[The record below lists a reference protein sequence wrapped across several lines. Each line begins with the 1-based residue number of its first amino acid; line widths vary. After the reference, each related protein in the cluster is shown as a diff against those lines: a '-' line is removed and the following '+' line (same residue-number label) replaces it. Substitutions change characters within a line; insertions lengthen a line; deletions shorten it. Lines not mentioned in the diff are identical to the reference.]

1 MLSRLLNGS
10 DPKRYVTPAGAA
22 DGGLG
27 SRPKG
32 ASSPAAGP
40 VPAVPDPEM
49 TVRATRRRFTNAY
62 KLAIIDE
69 VDAAT
74 DRGHDGALLRR
85 EGLYYSTLAKLR
97 KQKAQGLLSGPDSAV
112 AKPRASKDPAVLA
125 AIAQQ
130 TELEREN
137 RKLRRQL
144 AHAQRIIAIQ
154 KKAAIL
160 LGETLQNMTVDETD

>member
-1 MLSRLLNGS
+1 MFSMLLNGCN
-10 DPKRYVTPAGAA
+10 PKGDVALPGFPAGGHA
-22 DGGLG
+22 
-27 SRPKG
+27 PQQEG
-32 ASSPAAGP
+32 AAAG
-40 VPAVPDPEM
+40 VPDPEM

-62 KLAIIDE
+62 KLSIIDQ
-69 VDAAT
+69 VDACT
-74 DRGHDGALLRR
+74 NRGAVGALLRR
-85 EGLYYSTLAKLR
+85 EGLYYSTLAKFR
-97 KQKAQGLLSGPDSAV
+97 KQKAQGQLVEPTASG
-112 AKPRASKDPAVLA
+112 AKPRASKDPAVLS

-160 LGETLQNMTVDETD
+160 LGETLQDMNLEDEADS